1 MKSSTMKV
9 IAWIVT
15 VLGVVGSLVSG
26 FKIADTPA
34 FDDLKV
40 PIIIAGLV
48 GTALFAVILFA
59 VAQILENTEYTVSK
73 LPTMERTLQRIAS
86 PESANAPK
94 QSLSDLTP
102 KHTGNEWRCPKCGM
116 MNPISSRT
124 CKDCAY
130 QK

>member
-1 MKSSTMKV
+1 MKSSAMKV

-15 VLGVVGSLVSG
+15 VLGVVGSFVSG
-26 FKIADTPA
+26 FKIADIPA

-40 PIIIAGLV
+40 AVIIAGLV
-48 GTALFAVILFA
+48 GTTLFAVILFA
-59 VAQILENTEYTVSK
+59 IAQILENTEYTAGEI
-73 LPTMERTLQRIAS
+73 PTLKRTIQRFAS
-86 PESANAPK
+86 PESVNAPK
-94 QSLSDLTP
+94 PNLSDLAP
-102 KHTGNEWRCPKCGM
+102 QHTGNEWRCPKCGK

>member
-1 MKSSTMKV
+1 MKSSTMKA
-9 IAWIVT
+9 IAWVVT
-15 VLGVVGSLVSG
+15 VLGVIGSFVSG
-26 FKIADTPA
+26 SKIADIPG

-40 PIIIAGLV
+40 TVIISGLA

-59 VAQILENTEYTVSK
+59 IAQILNNTEYTAEK
-73 LPTMERTLQRIAS
+73 ITTMERMIQRSNAS
-86 PESANAPK
+86 EGASNSRANLADLAPK
-94 QSLSDLTP
+94 
-102 KHTGNEWRCPKCGM
+102 HIGNEWRCPKCGM

>member
-9 IAWIVT
+9 IAWVVT
-15 VLGVVGSLVSG
+15 VLGVIGSFVSG
-26 FKIADTPA
+26 SKFSDYPA
-34 FDDLKV
+34 FSELKV
-40 PIIIAGLV
+40 TVIISGLV

-59 VAQILENTEYTVSK
+59 IAKILENTEYTAEK
-73 LPTMERTLQRIAS
+73 IPTLERTIQRLAS
-86 PESANAPK
+86 PESINAPK
-94 QSLSDLTP
+94 PNLIDLASKP
-102 KHTGNEWRCPKCGM
+102 TGSEWRCPKCGK

>member
-1 MKSSTMKV
+1 MRSSSMKV
-9 IAWIVT
+9 ITWIVT

-26 FKIADTPA
+26 VKIGDIPA
-34 FDDLKV
+34 FDDLK
-40 PIIIAGLV
+40 IIVIISGLL

-59 VAQILENTEYTVSK
+59 IAQILENTEYTVSK
-73 LPTMERTLQRIAS
+73 LPTMERALQRIAS
-86 PESANAPK
+86 PEGANAPK